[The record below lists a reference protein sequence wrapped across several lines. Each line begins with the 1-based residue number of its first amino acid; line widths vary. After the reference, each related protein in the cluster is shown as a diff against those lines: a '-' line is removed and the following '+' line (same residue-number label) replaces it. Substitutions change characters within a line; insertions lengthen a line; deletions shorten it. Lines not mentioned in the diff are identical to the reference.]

1 MMWKILGVLASMVAL
16 SLASAPQVQVYTY
29 KPIKDGEANVL
40 LCHAKEF
47 SPPNIKLLLFENG
60 VEIPHASQSDLS
72 FEADWS
78 FKLTKYVDITAKSGA
93 KYSCKMEHNG
103 LTKVFELDSY

>member
-47 SPPNIKLLLFENG
+47 SPPNIKLQLFENDK
-60 VEIPHASQSDLS
+60 EIPDASQSDLS

-78 FKLTKYVDITAKSGA
+78 FKLTKYVNITPNSGV

-103 LTKVFELDSY
+103 VKKVIQLDNY